1 MTDQTTAAE
10 PREPDN
16 PAAWALAQHIADHP
30 MSTVQAAFRYLN
42 APLAVE
48 LHKQPADEARTRLL
62 QALDATYCQALG
74 FSPEGLLAAYE
85 ASRTQTVDQAVL
97 RDRLDAAIDDVFTRW
112 QTGLGGQRPQDAIR
126 DAVLAA
132 VLREAA
138 ETGRGCPPDCP
149 CRAVCIGTLKPA
161 VGARQDGAQ

>member
-1 MTDQTTAAE
+1 MTDPTTTDRRIRYARAMALRDGHPAWPTEYEDDEQDYLRRADAA
-10 PREPDN
+10 
-16 PAAWALAQHIADHP
+16 IKVAD
-30 MSTVQAAFRYLN
+30 AER
-42 APLAVE
+42 AVS
-48 LHKQPADEARTRLL
+48 LPPAD
-62 QALDATYCQALG
+62 
-74 FSPEGLLAAYE
+74 
-85 ASRTQTVDQAVL
+85 QTAL

-161 VGARQDGAQ
+161 AGARQDGAQS